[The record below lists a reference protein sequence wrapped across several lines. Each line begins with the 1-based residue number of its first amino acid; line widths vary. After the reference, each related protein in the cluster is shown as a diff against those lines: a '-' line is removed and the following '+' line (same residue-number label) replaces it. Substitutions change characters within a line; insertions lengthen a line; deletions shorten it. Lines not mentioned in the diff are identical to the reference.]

1 MIKDLL
7 KYSAIFGLLYGGH
20 YFLSI
25 YLPEKGLG
33 ELRDASQIFLFV
45 LFVKSHVLTKF
56 LSKKFDVLAGQV
68 SLGFSVVKLIFAG
81 SYIMICKKIGGYE
94 LSKAFILLFMGS
106 YFVYQTLDVLVM
118 MKYLKEKEAL

>member
-1 MIKDLL
+1 M
-7 KYSAIFGLLYGGH
+7 SV
-20 YFLSI
+20 
-25 YLPEKGLG
+25 YLPDKGLG
-33 ELRDASQIFLFV
+33 ELRDLSQIFLFL
-45 LFVKSHVLTKF
+45 LFVKSHILTKF

-81 SYIMICKKIGGYE
+81 SYMMICKKIGGYD

-118 MKYLKEKEAL
+118 MRFLKEKEAF